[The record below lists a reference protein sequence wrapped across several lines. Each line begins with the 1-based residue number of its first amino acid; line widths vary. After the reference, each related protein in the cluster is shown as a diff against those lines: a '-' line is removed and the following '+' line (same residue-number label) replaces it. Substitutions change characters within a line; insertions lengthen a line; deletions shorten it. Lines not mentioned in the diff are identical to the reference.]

1 MSVTIQTTRR
11 ARITYLIHWG
21 CVEIRYIAQGHGDYQ
36 EIADLAD
43 IMEWLPRF
51 LEDEPDDETWEM
63 IREQI
68 VNYGKKYPQS
78 GERLVRY
85 LTEPP
90 PVKY

>member
-1 MSVTIQTTRR
+1 MPATLSTTRR
-11 ARITYLIHWG
+11 ARIVYLLHRG
-21 CVEIRYIAQGHGDYQ
+21 CVEIRCLAQAHGDYQ

-51 LEDEPDDETWEM
+51 LDDEPGDESWDT

-68 VNYGKKYPQS
+68 ENYGRKYPRS

-85 LTEPP
+85 LSEPIP
-90 PVKY
+90 ARY